1 MRGKHYRTSEQEA
14 SNPAHSARKPSV
26 VLTAHRG
33 NNADLFP
40 QILALYV
47 PEGSIIADVTYGRGA
62 FWKQVDTS
70 KYDLRPT
77 DLLTGVDF
85 RNLSYGD
92 ASIDCLV
99 LDPGYV
105 HGGQTM
111 LPSLRAQYRNNN
123 TSHESVIRLFA
134 SGLVE
139 AARVLK
145 KGGVIILKSQDEIE
159 SGKQRFTHVELINLL
174 GMFGFETIDKFV
186 LVQNGTPAMQHD
198 YQIHARKNHSYFLVG
213 RLRR

>member
-1 MRGKHYRTSEQEA
+1 MHGKQYRTGKEQA
-14 SNPAHSARKPSV
+14 SNPAHSARKSSI
-26 VLTAHRG
+26 VLTAHTG

-62 FWKQVDTS
+62 FWKQVEKS
-70 KYDLRPT
+70 KYDLRPS

-85 RNLSYGD
+85 RDLPYGD
-92 ASIDCLV
+92 ASIDTLV

-159 SGKQRFTHVELINLL
+159 SGKQRFTHVELIHLL
-174 GMFGFETIDKFV
+174 GMFGFEAIDKFV
-186 LVQNGTPAMQHD
+186 LVQNGTPAMRHD